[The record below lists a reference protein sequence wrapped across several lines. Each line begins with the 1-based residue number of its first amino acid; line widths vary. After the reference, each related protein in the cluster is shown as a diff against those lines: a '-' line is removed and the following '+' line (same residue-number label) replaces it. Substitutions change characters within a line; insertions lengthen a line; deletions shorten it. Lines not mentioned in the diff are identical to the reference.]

1 METKP
6 NDCLTVNETFL
17 LVDDE
22 EPILDVMCD
31 MLGRR
36 GYTAIPA
43 ESGEAAIEI
52 YEREGDRIDLVL
64 LDVGMPGIGG
74 RRCLEELL
82 RINPKIKVIIATGY
96 PASGKVKK
104 MIDTGAAGFIGKPY
118 RLADLLKKA
127 KEILD
132 KDKNSFN

>member
-1 METKP
+1 VETKP

-22 EPILDVMCD
+22 EPLLDVMCD
-31 MLGRR
+31 MLDWH
-36 GYTAIPA
+36 GYTAITA
-43 ESGEAAIEI
+43 GSGEAAIEI
-52 YEREGDRIDLVL
+52 YKKKRDRIDLVL

-132 KDKNSFN
+132 KDKNAFN

>member
-1 METKP
+1 MP
-6 NDCLTVNETFL
+6 V
-17 LVDDE
+17 
-22 EPILDVMCD
+22 LDVACA

-132 KDKNSFN
+132 KNKNAFN